1 MSPKAARCA
10 CFPSASASWLGPR
23 SRYRCGRSGDVLGA
37 LSVGCASAGES
48 GRAAGHSRFARRSES
63 ESCAGGHHR
72 RPARAAGGNDLLMV
86 DPLKVDRRGGHVG
99 VPELALDDL
108 ERDALAGGLERVGVA
123 ELVRREPA
131 PDPLASRRI
140 RGLAAAGCGRAR
152 SAAGRPSITQN
163 SDPAGSAARTVSH
176 GRNCSQPVV
185 DAESAAPAR
194 TCPRRGR
201 PAPRIFDRE

>member
-1 MSPKAARCA
+1 M
-10 CFPSASASWLGPR
+10 
-23 SRYRCGRSGDVLGA
+23 VA

-72 RPARAAGGNDLLMV
+72 RPARADGGNDLLMV
-86 DPLKVDRRGGHVG
+86 DPLKVDRRGGQVG

-194 TCPRRGR
+194 TCPGAGPPRAAYLPSRVRAASATARAGTAGNGPSRARTRTRRPGWST
-201 PAPRIFDRE
+201 A